1 MGNFTQES
9 SPMKAKKHLS
19 FTALTK
25 MISNQVRS
33 WSDPR
38 RQKSTDHSVH
48 DAVMSGLACMYFQEP
63 SLLQFQRSME
73 EHTHQNNLRTLF
85 GVQNIPSSNTLKDI
99 LDDQDA
105 RLFNPI
111 GKNIVQRLQR
121 GNQLSQFKLMPGWTV
136 CSIDASKYH
145 SSESIHCKQCLT
157 KQHGDNP
164 VIHQHFALQAALM
177 HPDVKQVIPVMAEPI
192 QNRDGTKKQDC
203 EINAGKRLI
212 PQLRQQ
218 FPRMGLIITGDDL
231 FSRQPM
237 IETVLENKFHFFFV
251 AKPTSHTYLME
262 WLDTY
267 ESLHELRDVDDKGRT
282 IIYQWMNDVPLH
294 GGKDAIRVNYFCKKV
309 MTFAPDGTQR
319 SCRTASWVTDLKV
332 SGKNVALFSRG
343 AKTRWKIENECFN
356 TLKNQGYQLTH
367 NYGHG
372 EKHLSFN
379 FYQLTLLAFT
389 LHQIQELCDIA
400 FKACREKAGSKR
412 NLWEKFR
419 TFINEAV
426 FQSWEQLLSYFLNYS
441 AYNIIDGFVVER
453 SPP

>member
-1 MGNFTQES
+1 MRFSTREYGL
-9 SPMKAKKHLS
+9 MKAKKHLS
-19 FTALTK
+19 FTALRK

-33 WSDPR
+33 WLDPR

-73 EHTHQNNLRTLF
+73 ERTHQNNLRTLF

-121 GNQLSQFKLMPGWTV
+121 GNQLSQYKLIPGWTV
-136 CSIDASKYH
+136 CSIDATEYH
-145 SSESIHCKQCLT
+145 SSETIHCKQCLT

-164 VIHQHFALQAALM
+164 VIYQHFALQAALM
-177 HPDVKQVIPVMAEPI
+177 HPDIKQVIPVMAEPI

-262 WLDTY
+262 WLNTY
-267 ESLHELRDVDDKGRT
+267 ESLPEWRDVDDKGRT

-309 MTFAPDGTQR
+309 LTFAPDGMQK

-356 TLKNQGYQLTH
+356 TLKNQGYHLTH

-389 LHQIQELCDIA
+389 LHQISELCDIV